1 MPKPSIL
8 NLSMPKPSILDL
20 SIPKT
25 AAPNT
30 LTSLPIDALLPE
42 LCQALRLHTRCVLQ
56 ASPGAGKTT
65 RVPQAL
71 LEQPWLRGQKI
82 LMLEPRRIAARSAAG
97 FMAHERGEQ
106 PGATIGYRSR
116 LDTRVGPNTRIEVVT
131 EGILTRMLQSDP
143 ALEGIGCVIFD
154 EFHER
159 NLQADLG
166 LALLLQSQ
174 QLLRDELRI
183 LIMSATL
190 EPLPLLGLLGQ
201 DCPIISSAGRSFP
214 VQTHYLDGSPS
225 PFDPERIARAIE
237 QALQDDDGSLLCFL
251 PGSGEIHRTLQ
262 ALKKRFWP
270 GTLLSTLELIPLYG
284 GLSAQQQDL
293 AIAPSAAGQRKVVL
307 ATSIAETSLTIDGI
321 STVIDCGLMRLPRFD
336 PRSGM
341 TRLETQVVSAASA
354 DQRRGRAGRLRP
366 GRCFRL
372 WSESHPLSAQ
382 SPAEILHADLAP
394 LVLELAHWGCSAN
407 ELSWLDPPP
416 PIHLQQAREL
426 LLQLGALDAS
436 GALTASGKQLSQ
448 LGTHPRLG
456 TMMLHAKRLG
466 LGWLGCQIAALL
478 SERDPLSSRD
488 QGADLQVRLLQL
500 QHGRKEPQLQRIRE
514 SARRWSRQ
522 LHTDASD
529 PSDAKNS
536 ADSAGLLLAFAFP
549 DRIGQR
555 RGDQPSSSNN
565 SNNSTGSS
573 NSRQYLLRNGKGA
586 EFRDY
591 DRLCEAPY
599 LVCAELDGH
608 ARSARIYLAAAVE
621 LEQLQQQFA
630 AQLVHRDQVGWDTST
645 QSVRGHRE
653 CWLGKLRLQH
663 RPISELTGQQC
674 IDGLLDGIRQLGL
687 DCLPWNETHRSRQ
700 QRVEL
705 MRRLNTRQSWPDLSD
720 STLLATLEQWLAP
733 YLSGI
738 KRLAQLKRLNL
749 SDILQSRL
757 SWEQQQQ
764 LERQLPPCIRVPSGS
779 NIRIDYSNPEQPV
792 LAVRLQELFGLQ
804 QSPALIDGKLPLT
817 LQLLSP
823 AQRPIQIT
831 QDLASFWDTTYPQ
844 VCKDLKGRYPKHYW
858 PDNPREAAATSG
870 TKKAMLR
877 QQKD

>member
-1 MPKPSIL
+1 MPDPYIL
-8 NLSMPKPSILDL
+8 P
-20 SIPKT
+20 SIPKLSMLNKSAPDSL
-25 AAPNT
+25 AA
-30 LTSLPIDALLPE
+30 LPIDALLPE
-42 LCQALRLHTRCVLQ
+42 LCQALRQHSCCVLQ

-65 RVPQAL
+65 RVPPAL
-71 LEQPWLRGQKI
+71 LDQPWLNGQKI

-97 FMAHERGEQ
+97 FMARERGEQ
-106 PGATIGYRSR
+106 PGGTIGYRSR
-116 LDTRVGPNTRIEVVT
+116 LDTKVGPNTRIEVVT

-190 EPLPLLGLLGQ
+190 EPLPLLELLGK

-214 VQTHYLDGSPS
+214 VETHYLDGSPS
-225 PFDPERIARAIE
+225 PFDPERVARAIE
-237 QALQDDDGSLLCFL
+237 QALQGDDGSLLCFL

-262 ALKKRFWP
+262 ALRKRSLP
-270 GTLLSTLELIPLYG
+270 GTPELIPLYG

-321 STVIDCGLMRLPRFD
+321 STVVDCGLMRLPRFD

-372 WSESHPLSAQ
+372 WSGSLPLSAQ

-394 LVLELAHWGCSAN
+394 LVLELAHWGCSAD

-436 GALTASGKQLSQ
+436 GALTPSGKQLSQ

-488 QGADLQVRLLQL
+488 QGADLRARLLQL

-514 SARRWSRQ
+514 SARRWNRQ
-522 LHTDASD
+522 LHTGTQPGPDD
-529 PSDAKNS
+529 PFNS
-536 ADSAGLLLAFAFP
+536 TDSAGLLLAFAFP

-555 RGDQPSSSNN
+555 RGAD
-565 SNNSTGSS
+565 
-573 NSRQYLLRNGKGA
+573 SRQYLLRNGKGA

-591 DRLCEAPY
+591 DRLCESAY

-608 ARSARIYLAAAVE
+608 ARSARIFLAAAVE
-621 LEQLQQQFA
+621 LDQLQQQFT
-630 AQLVHRDQVGWDTST
+630 AQLVHRDQIGWNTST

-663 RPISELTGQQC
+663 HPISELSEQHC

-687 DCLPWNETHRSRQ
+687 DCLPWNDNSRRQ
-700 QRVEL
+700 QQRLAL
-705 MRRLNTRQSWPDLSD
+705 MRHLETRQTWPDLSD
-720 STLLATLEQWLAP
+720 STLLATLEQWLTP
-733 YLSGI
+733 YLSGL

-749 SDILQSRL
+749 SEILNSRL

-764 LERQLPPCIRVPSGS
+764 LERQLPLSIQVPSGS
-779 NIRIDYSNPEQPV
+779 NIPIDYSNPEQPV

-804 QSPALIDGKLPLT
+804 QGPSLIDGKLPIT

-823 AQRPIQIT
+823 ARRPIQVT
-831 QDLASFWDTTYPQ
+831 QDLASFWNTTYPQ
-844 VCKDLKGRYPKHYW
+844 VCKDLRGRYPKHFW
-858 PDNPREAAATSG
+858 PENPREAVATSG
-870 TKKAMLR
+870 TKKAMAR
-877 QQKD
+877 QQKS